1 MQGNHYER
9 NGELEKTST
18 EGDMVRR
25 LDLVAGSGQV
35 VQDLGFCIL
44 QVLNNGTRLWNS
56 TPAWKFHGQI
66 ALPTSLLDTV

>member
-1 MQGNHYER
+1 
-9 NGELEKTST
+9 
-18 EGDMVRR
+18 MVRR

-66 ALPTSLLDTV
+66 ALPTSLLDTM